1 MRVPDESP
9 EFLGSLES
17 IDGSDTKREK
27 RERAI
32 YTSDTADPIEN
43 CDDFDP
49 DKTTLDQTT
58 ANVI

>member
-1 MRVPDESP
+1 MRVPDESL

-32 YTSDTADPIEN
+32 YGSDTADPIEN
-43 CDDFDP
+43 W
-49 DKTTLDQTT
+49 
-58 ANVI
+58 

>member
-27 RERAI
+27 RELAI

-43 CDDFDP
+43 W
-49 DKTTLDQTT
+49 
-58 ANVI
+58 